1 MSRGNISRG
10 IAAVLSG
17 MILLLTGPATA
28 AHATTA
34 QTTAALAAW
43 DCPVGDLCV
52 WSGYDGTGSRCNWA
66 NADNDWMN
74 APVTCS
80 WSGYNKVKSIYNR
93 GQSTSYLGVMLYENI
108 NYNSND
114 IWGCIAQGKK
124 MSFISGISDGVYL
137 ASHRWTNSFP
147 YC

>member
-1 MSRGNISRG
+1 
-10 IAAVLSG
+10 
-17 MILLLTGPATA
+17 MILLLTGTSA
-28 AHATTA
+28 AANATTA
-34 QTTAALAAW
+34 RTTALAAW

-93 GQSTSYLGVMLYENI
+93 GQSTSFLGVMLYKNT
-108 NYNSND
+108 NYPSNA
-114 IWGCIAQGKK
+114 IWDCIAQGSK

-137 ASHRWTNSFP
+137 ASHRWTNSWP

>member
-1 MSRGNISRG
+1 MNPGNISRRV
-10 IAAVLSG
+10 AAILSG
-17 MILLLTGPATA
+17 MILLLTGTATA
-28 AHATTA
+28 AHATNAPTA
-34 QTTAALAAW
+34 TLAAW

-66 NADNDWMN
+66 NADNDWMT
-74 APVTCS
+74 APVSCS

-93 GQSTSYLGVMLYENI
+93 GQSTSFVGVMLYKNI
-108 NYNSND
+108 NYASNA
-114 IWGCIAQGKK
+114 IWGCIAQGSK

-137 ASHRWTNSFP
+137 ASHRWTNSWP